1 MQLSG
6 GGDHTVW
13 KIWDVLTGDFRHF
26 HSDGFIKRHV
36 LQDRLGIGNRSMKVV
51 SAFAR
56 ILAFSARLMAE
67 TPIYGPPWQ
76 LCRR

>member
-36 LQDRLGIGNRSMKVV
+36 LQDRLGIGNRSRKVV
-51 SAFAR
+51 
-56 ILAFSARLMAE
+56 
-67 TPIYGPPWQ
+67 
-76 LCRR
+76 